1 MNNQKTGQLTW
12 QARGNLWLRL
22 GLRLILALLG
32 LLLLR
37 NFGGWV
43 LSLLAPFL
51 LALCVSAALDPPVRW
66 LQRRLHWSRGL
77 SAMLLRIKI

>member
-12 QARGNLWLRL
+12 QDRGNLWLRL

-66 LQRRLHWSRGL
+66 LQRRLHCRPCS
-77 SAMLLRIKI
+77 